1 MLSLRLLPSRF
12 TRVAITRHGLSI
24 LAILGL
30 MFSLS
35 ACTTVDIKPSTPD
48 SGSLSQKTG
57 SEQSRIDE
65 ALALGPSQP
74 GHLGQF
80 LEQMAQKHGI
90 PLANL
95 KEAFSDS
102 KTIPSV
108 KRLVMPPPPGFQK
121 NWRVYRGRFVEPRR
135 LNAGE
140 TFWKQHQAFIRQSAE
155 KYGVPADVI
164 VAIIGVETIY
174 GRHMG
179 TFPVRDTLVTLG
191 FQYPP
196 VHNQAAREKLF
207 KDQLED
213 LILLCW
219 SKEVKAQAFKT
230 CLNQTGSYAGAIG
243 LPQFMPG
250 SIRRYAV
257 DGDGNGQIN
266 LRESTQDAIASVANF
281 LQQHGWVNNEP
292 IYLPL
297 ANTQQASVNAARLAN
312 GKPETGRTLGELLE
326 AGVIDKIPEALSATT
341 PALIVDLPSPDGQGG
356 TEVRYV
362 VGLRNFI
369 AICEYNRSFFYAQSV
384 AEFAEALQSPET
396 NAPIKQKNKSQKT
409 KSKKSNQA
417 SRRENAR

>member
-1 MLSLRLLPSRF
+1 MPSSTFSPYPF
-12 TRVAITRHGLSI
+12 TRVARSHHLHL

-30 MFSLS
+30 VFLLS
-35 ACTTVDIKPSTPD
+35 ACTTVDIKPSTP
-48 SGSLSQKTG
+48 GSAASTG
-57 SEQSRIDE
+57 KIEHEQRRIDE

-74 GHLGQF
+74 SHLGQF
-80 LEQMAQKHGI
+80 LELIAQKHSI

-95 KEAFSDS
+95 KEAFADS

-108 KRLVMPPPPGFQK
+108 KKLVMPPPPGFQK

-219 SKEVKAQAFKT
+219 SKEVKPQAFKA

-250 SIRRYAV
+250 SIRRFAV

-266 LRESTQDAIASVANF
+266 LRESTQDAIASVAHF
-281 LQQHGWVNNEP
+281 LQQHGWVPHEP
-292 IYLPL
+292 IYLPI
-297 ANTQQASVNAARLAN
+297 ANTRQAQMNAARLAD
-312 GKPETGRTLGELLE
+312 GKPETGRTLGELFE
-326 AGVIDKIPEALSATT
+326 AGVIEKIPQELNAQT

-384 AEFAEALQSPET
+384 AEFAEALQSPEPSNPVKQKT
-396 NAPIKQKNKSQKT
+396 KAQKNKA
-409 KSKKSNQA
+409 KKSNQA
-417 SRRENAR
+417 SRRENTR